1 MMAAAC
7 LCACGGSGGSAA
19 SGDADSLIAVA
30 KGLTVERH
38 DGYTVAV
45 VKNPWKPGERLHTYV
60 LVPRDEPLPA
70 DLPAGTVVRTP
81 LTNVVV
87 YSSVHGGVMRE
98 LGALDAVRGVCD
110 ARYFNMPEV
119 QRGLAD
125 GSIVDV
131 GNSMSPT
138 VERLVAMKPDAIILS
153 PFQNAGYGAIEKLG
167 VPIIECADY
176 MENTPL
182 GRAEWIKL
190 FGELLGASELADSI
204 YAATTTKYEALRQ
217 LASGVKTRP
226 KVISEMVMSGV
237 WYVPGGDS
245 YMAHLFEDAGADYP
259 WSDDSSSGSLSLDIS
274 QVLNRAADAD
284 FWLVKWHV
292 DLCYTAMEDLNHLNS
307 KFKAYKDMHI
317 YQCNTDS
324 TTLFTDFP
332 FHPDV
337 LLRDFVA
344 IFHPELL
351 PDYSTVY
358 YKPLIDE

>member
-81 LTNVVV
+81 LTNAVV
-87 YSSVHGGVMRE
+87 YSSVHGGVMKE

-167 VPIIECADY
+167 VPII
-176 MENTPL
+176 
-182 GRAEWIKL
+182 
-190 FGELLGASELADSI
+190 
-204 YAATTTKYEALRQ
+204 
-217 LASGVKTRP
+217 
-226 KVISEMVMSGV
+226 
-237 WYVPGGDS
+237 
-245 YMAHLFEDAGADYP
+245 
-259 WSDDSSSGSLSLDIS
+259 
-274 QVLNRAADAD
+274 
-284 FWLVKWHV
+284 
-292 DLCYTAMEDLNHLNS
+292 
-307 KFKAYKDMHI
+307 
-317 YQCNTDS
+317 
-324 TTLFTDFP
+324 
-332 FHPDV
+332 
-337 LLRDFVA
+337 
-344 IFHPELL
+344 
-351 PDYSTVY
+351 
-358 YKPLIDE
+358 